1 MVPHVDSLYFGDDED
16 GRAFIDLQSDATSRV
31 LADVLIEDMAAGIDV
46 CFRGAYT
53 EAQRALTPADPD
65 LYCDSPAVPDG
76 EGGFA
81 LASTPA
87 GLGQMDVDPFI
98 RMLSGGGTPILP
110 ARTNID
116 NLPTVVRGA
125 SPSRGGHTNTPSSRP
140 PAQPLDPH

>member
-16 GRAFIDLQSDATSRV
+16 VRAFIDLQSDATSRV

-65 LYCDSPAVPDG
+65 LYCDSAAVADG
-76 EGGFA
+76 EGGFE

-87 GLGQMDVDPFI
+87 GLGQMDVDAFI
-98 RMLSGGGTPILP
+98 RLLSGGGTTILA
-110 ARTNID
+110 ARTDIENID
-116 NLPTVVRGA
+116 RKSTRLN
-125 SPSRGGHTNTPSSRP
+125 SS
-140 PAQPLDPH
+140 H